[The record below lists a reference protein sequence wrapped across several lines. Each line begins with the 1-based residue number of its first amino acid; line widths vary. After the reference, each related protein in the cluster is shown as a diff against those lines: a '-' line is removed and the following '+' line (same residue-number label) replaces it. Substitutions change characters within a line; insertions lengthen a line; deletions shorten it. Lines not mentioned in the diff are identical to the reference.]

1 MGEVTIDSI
10 QIEIESSS
18 TNAAKGIDALA
29 GSLEKLKKNGS
40 FKTVSNNLNNLST
53 ALKNLPNVHS
63 ASNALRTLANSIE
76 KLKGVGSV
84 STISNSLSKLPTALK
99 SLSNINLDRVA
110 PQVQKIADTVAPLS
124 NIKAEHFIIKILIS
138 SQIWVI

>member
-10 QIEIESSS
+10 QIEIESNS
-18 TNAAKGIDALA
+18 TNASKGLDALA

-40 FKTVSNNLNNLST
+40 FKTVSTNLNNLSA

-84 STISNSLSKLPTALK
+84 ASLTNSLSKLPAALK
-99 SLSNINLDRVA
+99 SVSGINLDRVA
-110 PQVQKIADTVAPLS
+110 PQIQKVADTVAHPLS
-124 NIKAEHFIIKILIS
+124 KVQSHSEDRIVVFGIP
-138 SQIWVI
+138 